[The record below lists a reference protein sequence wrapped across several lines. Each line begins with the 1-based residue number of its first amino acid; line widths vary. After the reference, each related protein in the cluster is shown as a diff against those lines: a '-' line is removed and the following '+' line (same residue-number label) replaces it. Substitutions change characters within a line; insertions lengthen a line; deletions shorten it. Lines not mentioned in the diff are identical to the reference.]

1 MTTNTSRLLL
11 PYPDPG
17 DPIASGDDTIKALAL
32 RLNRVLQAYRLDVTA
47 AVSTTAATRVLTF
60 SEAFDD
66 VPAVLCT
73 VEANTTHWAVASA
86 VTATQAQI
94 NVGRY
99 NGASFTGTIKVNVFA
114 MRAVQL

>member
-17 DPIASGDDTIKALAL
+17 DALANGDDTIKALAL
-32 RLNRVLQAYRLDVTA
+32 RLNRVLQAYRMDITV
-47 AVSTTAATRVLTF
+47 AVSAASGSQLLTF
-60 SEAFDD
+60 SEAFDA

-73 VEANTTHWAVASA
+73 VEANTTHWAVASS
-86 VTATQAQI
+86 VTAANCQV

-99 NGASFTGTIKVNVFA
+99 NGANFTGTIKVNVFA